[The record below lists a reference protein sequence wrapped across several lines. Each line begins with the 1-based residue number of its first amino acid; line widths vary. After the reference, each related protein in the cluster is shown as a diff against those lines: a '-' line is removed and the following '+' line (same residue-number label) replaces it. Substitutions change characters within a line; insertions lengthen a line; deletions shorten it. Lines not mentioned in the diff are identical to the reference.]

1 MTIASVTR
9 LNLVRSTAVLL
20 MLSLLAMSVTT
31 TRAEDEAES
40 ATGMLET
47 LKRRSAEERWQRVK
61 QQYPSDPPAP
71 QRKVPSRL
79 PDEAQLAGSED
90 KLPSSSEGGPLIP
103 RLTALPTDTSNDW
116 VLPARQPLP
125 DDDLN
130 ASASPDVGKTSDAGT
145 TRGGQLVAARVQ
157 ETAPPPPPSPDTPSP
172 DVQKQEVAPQAPMA
186 DRVGG
191 VMRNARTRTISD
203 IDPFYDRTRDQDMRE
218 FALEKGKEFGLN
230 FTQTTYP
237 QREFPPVVLAWE
249 ASNFHCHPLYFAD
262 PALERYGH
270 TYGHLLQP
278 IASIGRFGL
287 QAAFLPYQM
296 TIDPIC
302 KDEYMLGYYRPGDC
316 APKLHYPI
324 PLNAEAAVVQA
335 GYVAGLYFVIP

>member
-9 LNLVRSTAVLL
+9 LNLVRSAAVLL
-20 MLSLLAMSVTT
+20 MLSLLTMSVTT
-31 TRAEDEAES
+31 TRAEDKGES

-79 PDEAQLAGSED
+79 PDDAQLTDSEEQ
-90 KLPSSSEGGPLIP
+90 LPPAPEGAALIP
-103 RLTALPTDTSNDW
+103 RLTALPADTSNDW
-116 VLPARQPLP
+116 VLPARQPVP

-130 ASASPDVGKTSDAGT
+130 VGALPNVGKESDSAT
-145 TRGGQLVAARVQ
+145 ARGGQMVATRVQ
-157 ETAPPPPPSPDTPSP
+157 ETAPTPPPSPDAPSP
-172 DVQKQEVAPQAPMA
+172 DGQKQDGAQQPTMA
-186 DRVGG
+186 DKVGG
-191 VMRNARTRTISD
+191 VTRNTKVRTISD
-203 IDPFYDRTRDQDMRE
+203 IDPFYDRTRDQDMRD
-218 FALEKGKEFGLN
+218 FAREKGKEYGLN
-230 FTQTTYP
+230 FVASTYP

-278 IASIGRFGL
+278 IASISRFGL

-302 KDEYMLGYYRPGDC
+302 KEEYMLGYYRPGDC
-316 APKLHYPI
+316 APKLHYQV

-335 GYVAGLYFVIP
+335 GFVSGLYFVIP